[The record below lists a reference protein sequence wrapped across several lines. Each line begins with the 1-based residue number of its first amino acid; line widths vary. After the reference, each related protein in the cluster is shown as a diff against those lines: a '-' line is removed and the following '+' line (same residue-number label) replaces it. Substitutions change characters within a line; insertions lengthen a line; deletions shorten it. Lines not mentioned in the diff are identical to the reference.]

1 MYENIDEQSIQK
13 LEKEFENAKQEIDK
27 LEKIQGDMQI
37 LQNEMKQL
45 ESLKFAYEETEK
57 NFYK

>member
-1 MYENIDEQSIQK
+1 MPIKS
-13 LEKEFENAKQEIDK
+13 LSFKEK

-45 ESLKFAYEETEK
+45 EAFLGTLNTRTKRIIVPNLPKE
-57 NFYK
+57 